1 MNLLTSVILIQRKIR
16 KMIELKKNINKEFIS
31 LRDILTT
38 IIRNIESNNN
48 IITKRSYNKSIELC
62 DYINNIIYGYPISFN
77 ISDFY
82 SISKFKIFHD
92 LAKIKLTLIQITRLV
107 GSIDIY
113 QSMNLYLDYN
123 DKNYKNYNRYLKYY
137 NKFFRTTKIESY
149 ISQNDN
155 NISYNLN
162 TYGKTKNKTTSIT
175 LASYQIDKPTINKY
189 HSIIKDL
196 RIKINGVKI
205 YIPHNN
211 KLLVL
216 FGYFINDNINT
227 YQYQPVF
234 INKYAQLKNLFNN
247 LDINES
253 YRNNYINTLS
263 ISEFCIH
270 TVMQIGNNCI
280 SKYNDFV
287 KFKDKIISK
296 IVKEF
301 MISDNKRRHQYIK
314 NLLLDTDDTNS
325 VYIANLLIDL
335 LEQKDC
341 KEIFDLFHW
350 NIKKTFKLNK
360 IQIEDSNKIYNE
372 VEIPLDKRIHLMKSS
387 KEIKNKALTKLKEI
401 NSSKGEGNSKA
412 TQYLEGLLK
421 VPFGI
426 YKHEIIRSKLDELK
440 SHIYKNTSLILDLIN
455 KIQEDYVLNDPDLF
469 LCEKLSEILN
479 LPENINPHYIFSLIS
494 KLDNWIKN
502 IGGDISLYKYLDSK
516 LFSKKMSKDFKSSEI
531 KSLCDKY
538 NIKYKSK
545 NKKALIEELLHFKI
559 KKKTFNSLLKQIK
572 VKSKFSI
579 IFNINE
585 ITQIIKTVG
594 LIKGDIHNY
603 QQEQSEYFKNID
615 VILDDA
621 IYGLDNAKI
630 QIKRMLGQWINGKNE
645 GYVFGLEGPPGT
657 GKTTLAK
664 KGIAKCL
671 HDENGN
677 ERPFVFIALG
687 GSSNGSTLEGHNYTY
702 VGSTW
707 GRIVDGLITSKC
719 MNPIIYIDELDKIS
733 KTEHGKEIVGILTHL
748 TDKSQNS
755 GFSDRYFSGIEFD
768 LSKCLIIFS
777 YNNVNMIDPIL
788 LDRIH
793 RINIK
798 SLNKTEK
805 YQVVLKYIIPEILTT
820 IGYTE
825 DDITIG
831 TDSIEY
837 IIDTYTYEAGVRKL
851 KEKLFEIY
859 REINLRSLKDPSVI
873 PFNID
878 VDFVSKLFIDY
889 PKHDNIKI
897 YDQPKVGTINGLY
910 ATSAGIGG
918 ITIIETTF
926 FPSTNF
932 FELKLTGQ
940 QGDVMKESMD
950 VAKTLALKLIPK
962 KILKDLQSKDP
973 KLGIH
978 IHCPAGGTKKD
989 GPSAGTAITVAL
1001 LSLLCN
1007 LPIRNNVGITGEINL
1022 NGRVLPIGGLYSKTE
1037 GAKLAGITQ
1046 VLCPKKNEDALI
1058 KIRKEN
1064 TEMENDNFKITMIE
1078 TIYDAIDKIL
1088 IFPKKTNKSNYFNKL
1103 S

>member
-1 MNLLTSVILIQRKIR
+1 MNLLKAVILIQRKIR
-16 KMIELKKNINKEFIS
+16 KIIKLKKNMNEEFYS

-38 IIRNIESNNN
+38 IIRNIEFHHN
-48 IITKRSYNKSIELC
+48 IIIKRSYDKSIELC
-62 DYINNIIYGYPISFN
+62 NYINDILYSYPIIFK

-82 SISKFKIFHD
+82 SVSKFKIFHD
-92 LAKIKLTLIQITRLV
+92 LAKIKLTLIQITRMV

-113 QSMNLYLDYN
+113 QSMSLYLDCNDRHYKDYN
-123 DKNYKNYNRYLKYY
+123 EYLSYY
-137 NKFFRTTKIESY
+137 NKFFKTTKIESY
-149 ISQNDN
+149 ISQNEN

-175 LASYQIDKPTINKY
+175 LASYQIDKPSINKY
-189 HSIIKDL
+189 HSVIKDL
-196 RIKINGVKI
+196 RIKVNGVKI
-205 YIPHNN
+205 YIPYKS

-216 FGYFINDNINT
+216 FGYFINDHLNT
-227 YQYQPVF
+227 YQYEPIF
-234 INKYAQLKNLFNN
+234 INKHKQLKKLFNN
-247 LDINES
+247 LDINDA
-253 YRNNYINTLS
+253 YKNNYLNTLS
-263 ISEFCIH
+263 ISEFCIF

-280 SKYNDFV
+280 SKYNDFL
-287 KFKDKIISK
+287 KFREKAISK
-296 IVKEF
+296 IVKDF
-301 MISDNKRRHQYIK
+301 MISDNKRRHQYTK
-314 NLLLDTDDTNS
+314 NLLLDTDHKDS
-325 VYIANLLIDL
+325 AYIANLLVDL
-335 LEQKDC
+335 LEQDDC
-341 KEIFDLFHW
+341 KEIFNIFHW

-360 IQIEDSNKIYNE
+360 ITIENTKKTYNE
-372 VEIPLDKRIHLMKSS
+372 IEIPLDKRIHLMKAS

-426 YKHEIIRSKLDELK
+426 YKYEIIRCKLDELK
-440 SHIYKNTSLILDLIN
+440 SHIYKNTNLILDLIN
-455 KIQEDYVLNDPDLF
+455 RIQEDYILNDHDLF
-469 LCEKLSEILN
+469 VCDNLSEIIN
-479 LPENINPHYIFSLIS
+479 IPENINPHYIFSLIPDLEKWILTLTEKISLSSYLDNKLSTKILS
-494 KLDNWIKN
+494 KL
-502 IGGDISLYKYLDSK
+502 
-516 LFSKKMSKDFKSSEI
+516 KSSDI
-531 KSLCDKY
+531 KKLLHDN
-538 NIKYKSK
+538 NISYKSK
-545 NKKALIEELLHFKI
+545 NKKAVIDELLHLTIDKEVFDIFLNIINLKP
-559 KKKTFNSLLKQIK
+559 KFN
-572 VKSKFSI
+572 I
-579 IFNINE
+579 IFNIEE
-585 ITQIIKTVG
+585 ISKIIETIGIIKQ
-594 LIKGDIHNY
+594 DIIQY
-603 QQEQSEYFKNID
+603 QSEQSDYFKNID
-615 VILDDA
+615 TILDDA

-707 GRIVDGLITSKC
+707 GRIVDGLIASKC

-748 TDKSQNS
+748 TDTSQNS
-755 GFSDRYFSGIEFD
+755 GFSDRYFAGIEFD

-798 SLNKTEK
+798 SLNKREK
-805 YQVVLKYIIPEILTT
+805 YQVVLKYIIPEILNTV
-820 IGYTE
+820 GYKE
-825 DDITIG
+825 SDINIG
-831 TDSIEY
+831 TKTIEF

-851 KEKLFEIY
+851 KERLFEIY
-859 REINLRSLKDPSVI
+859 REINLRSLKDPSII
-873 PFNID
+873 PFTID
-878 VDFVSKLFIDY
+878 IDFVSELFIDC

-897 YDQPKVGTINGLY
+897 YEIPKVGTINGLY

-932 FELKLTGQ
+932 LELKLTGQ
-940 QGDVMKESMD
+940 QGDVMKESMS
-950 VAKTLALKLIPK
+950 VAKTLALKLIPE
-962 KILKDLQSKDP
+962 KILKDLQTKDP

-978 IHCPAGGTKKD
+978 IHCPAGATKKD
-989 GPSAGTAITVAL
+989 GPSAGTAITIAL

-1007 LPIRNNVGITGEINL
+1007 LPIKNNIGITGEMNL

-1037 GAKLAGITQ
+1037 GAKLAGVIE
-1046 VLCPKKNEDALI
+1046 VLCPKKNEDDLC

-1064 TEMENDNFKITMIE
+1064 PEIEDGDFKITMIE
-1078 TIYDAIDKIL
+1078 TIYDAIDKLL
-1088 IFPKKTNKSNYFNKL
+1088 IFPDETNKSTYFNKFQ
-1103 S
+1103 